1 MARPIL
7 AALRESFPQARFRGF
22 DAVVPGDIVAREFG
36 LEPAAT
42 FEEAFGGANL
52 VVLANNHPCFAGMPI
67 ERLAERMAAP
77 GLIYDYWNNFDG
89 PELKLPDGVR
99 YMALGSHRLVDQTQ
113 AE

>member
-1 MARPIL
+1 
-7 AALRESFPQARFRGF
+7 
-22 DAVVPGDIVAREFG
+22 
-36 LEPAAT
+36 
-42 FEEAFGGANL
+42 
-52 VVLANNHPCFAGMPI
+52 MPV

-89 PELKLPDGVR
+89 PELKMPDGVR